1 MITYPGSKR
10 LHVPV
15 PGDLAD
21 GTGAREVDH
30 PTGPLRPELLS
41 TDAVAGT
48 TCRESA

>member
-1 MITYPGSKR
+1 MITYLGSKR

-15 PGDLAD
+15 LGDLAA

-30 PTGPLRPELLS
+30 PTGPLRPELLA